1 MKEKILNLLENIEYL
16 HNISFDNKMLYKDI
30 SYNLI
35 FNATR
40 TYKKIEIKLKICI
53 PKDWDRKLI
62 DIYVVNFMEIPYIPH
77 LEYKRKTLFIPIRGY
92 SY

>member
-35 FNATR
+35 FNATM

-62 DIYVVNFMEIPYIPH
+62 INGKI
-77 LEYKRKTLFIPIRGY
+77 K
-92 SY
+92 

>member
-35 FNATR
+35 FNATM
-40 TYKKIEIKLKICI
+40 T
-53 PKDWDRKLI
+53 
-62 DIYVVNFMEIPYIPH
+62 
-77 LEYKRKTLFIPIRGY
+77 
-92 SY
+92 